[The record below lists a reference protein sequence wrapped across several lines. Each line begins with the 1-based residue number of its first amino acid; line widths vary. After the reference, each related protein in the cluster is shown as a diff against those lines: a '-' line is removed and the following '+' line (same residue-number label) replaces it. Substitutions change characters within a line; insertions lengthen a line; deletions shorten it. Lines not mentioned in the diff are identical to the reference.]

1 MGNVVP
7 AISYW
12 RSKARTNILSKVEE
26 SINKGTAKNII
37 LFLGDGMSVT
47 TLAAARIYM
56 GQLNNQTGENSQLSF
71 EKFPYSG
78 FSKVRIMKMHLFFH
92 FY

>member
-1 MGNVVP
+1 
-7 AISYW
+7 
-12 RSKARTNILSKVEE
+12 
-26 SINKGTAKNII
+26 
-37 LFLGDGMSVT
+37 MSVT

-78 FSKVRIMKMHLFFH
+78 FSKVRIMKMHPFFH
-92 FY
+92 CYYNLKQINQNLYLKQNREQLRLYLYDAFFGWN